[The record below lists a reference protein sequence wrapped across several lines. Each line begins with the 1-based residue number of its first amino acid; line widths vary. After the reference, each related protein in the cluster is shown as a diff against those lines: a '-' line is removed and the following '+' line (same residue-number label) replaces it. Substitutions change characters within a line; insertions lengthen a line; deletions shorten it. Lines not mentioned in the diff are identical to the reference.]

1 MGWCHVMDTDTMR
14 RIARELY
21 RRADAQLDRGDHDG
35 HLLAGFAQA
44 LAGDLA
50 SRAIRLDQL
59 EQRRV
64 AALRANTVELPVIVR
79 HPVGDETVIEYR
91 AGGRWPAA

>member
-1 MGWCHVMDTDTMR
+1 MMDTDTMR

-64 AALRANTVELPVIVR
+64 AATRASAESGVVI
-79 HPVGDETVIEYR
+79 
-91 AGGRWPAA
+91 AGASGSVMKIIRDTGGGTRGTF